1 LSRIDAKTRSWEEIM
16 PISRRDLAAAG
27 ALAFG
32 AASLL
37 ANTASSAEGSDE
49 AGVTQAVEAFR
60 KATLAQDKAKL
71 EQLFAEGREQG
82 RGHQR
87 RDEPQNDRQID

>member
-1 LSRIDAKTRSWEEIM
+1 M
-16 PISRRDLAAAG
+16 PISRRELAAAG

-71 EQLFAEGREQG
+71 EQLFA
-82 RGHQR
+82 
-87 RDEPQNDRQID
+87 DRHETASF

>member
-1 LSRIDAKTRSWEEIM
+1 M

-49 AGVTQAVEAFR
+49 AGVLKPSRHSEKQ
-60 KATLAQDKAKL
+60 
-71 EQLFAEGREQG
+71 
-82 RGHQR
+82 HWR
-87 RDEPQNDRQID
+87 RIRQNSSSSLPIS

>member
-37 ANTASSAEGSDE
+37 ASTAFSAEGSD
-49 AGVTQAVEAFR
+49 GWRVF
-60 KATLAQDKAKL
+60 DI
-71 EQLFAEGREQG
+71 GG
-82 RGHQR
+82 
-87 RDEPQNDRQID
+87 